1 MSNDSAPAAN
11 PLLKTL
17 VAAPS
22 RGRGLALC
30 ALVVA
35 LLTAGGGWI
44 WIARIYAPDLARI
57 EDALA
62 SSDRAYT
69 GLGGE
74 LRGLYARLTTAQS
87 SQDTRDTQLAALAA
101 EVARLTRQLA
111 APVALGANWL
121 RFARIEH
128 LVKSADISLRLGRDR
143 ASAEAALIAAQA
155 ELDRRIPLEAAL
167 HQTLRADEAAIAS
180 VTEPD
185 VGALSAQWADNALQT
200 EFLPWRG
207 GAATAPAAGP
217 LSTAPAAGWR
227 GVATAVWHDLLRLV
241 EIRSTTVADE
251 GLLDPAREALIKA
264 GLQIEITTLRG
275 ALERRDTRAA
285 HTSAA
290 AMTRTLKTYFEVND
304 MKISALLADLASL
317 ASTELAPVLPALT
330 ASLRAVQALQ
340 QANPLIAPTTEAGVP
355 EISAP
360 RSDLPQLA
368 PRDFM

>member
-11 PLLKTL
+11 PLQKTL

-44 WIARIYAPDLARI
+44 WIARIYTPALARI

-62 SSDRAYT
+62 SSDRGYT

-74 LRGLYARLTTAQS
+74 LRGLYARLTTVQS
-87 SQDTRDTQLAALAA
+87 SQDTRDTQLAALTA
-101 EVARLTRQLA
+101 EVARLTTQLA
-111 APVALGANWL
+111 APVALGAHWL

-200 EFLPWRG
+200 DSLPWRG
-207 GAATAPAAGP
+207 EAAAPAAGP
-217 LSTAPAAGWR
+217 SSTAPAAGWR
-227 GVATAVWHDLLRLV
+227 GMATAVWHDLLSLV

-251 GLLDPAREALIKA
+251 GLLDPAREALIKT
-264 GLQIEITTLRG
+264 GLQIEIATLRG

-285 HTSAA
+285 RSSAA
-290 AMTRTLKTYFEVND
+290 AVTRALKTYFEVND
-304 MKISALLADLASL
+304 TKVSTLLADLASL
-317 ASTELAPVLPALT
+317 ASTELAPTLPGLT
-330 ASLRAVQALQ
+330 ASLRGVQALQ
-340 QANPLIAPTTEAGVP
+340 QANPLTAPATEAAVP

-360 RSDLPQLA
+360 RSELPQQA

>member
-11 PLLKTL
+11 PLQKTL

-44 WIARIYAPDLARI
+44 WIARINAPALARI
-57 EDALA
+57 DDALA
-62 SSDRAYT
+62 SSDRSYT

-111 APVALGANWL
+111 APALGANWL

-167 HQTLRADEAAIAS
+167 HQTLRADEDAIAS

-227 GVATAVWHDLLRLV
+227 GVATAVWHDLLSLV

-264 GLQIEITTLRG
+264 GLQIEITNLRG

-290 AMTRTLKTYFEVND
+290 AVTRTLKTYFEVND
-304 MKISALLADLASL
+304 MKVSALLADLASL

-340 QANPLIAPTTEAGVP
+340 QANPLTAPTTEAGVP

-360 RSDLPQLA
+360 RSDLPPLA

>member
-11 PLLKTL
+11 PLQKTL

-35 LLTAGGGWI
+35 LLTASGGWI
-44 WIARIYAPDLARI
+44 WIARIYAPTLARI
-57 EDALA
+57 DDALA

-217 LSTAPAAGWR
+217 FTAPAAGWR
-227 GVATAVWHDLLRLV
+227 GVATAVWHDLLSLV

-251 GLLDPAREALIKA
+251 GLLDPAREALIKV

-290 AMTRTLKTYFEVND
+290 AVTRTLKTYFAVNE
-304 MKISALLADLASL
+304 MKVSALLADLASL

-340 QANPLIAPTTEAGVP
+340 QANPLTAPTTEAGVP

-360 RSDLPQLA
+360 RSDLPPLA